1 MFTLPPLFSPRPR
14 AGDDEQPDS
23 PHTGRHGFKLLVSSL
38 AVGFGGL
45 LASSVRDELA
55 EQAQQARNELTALD
69 GARAA
74 TVRELGILADQV
86 ARQRTAL
93 DAGAP
98 AGAGDVAADIAAGRY
113 DVAVIERTRA
123 LGLYAEPQPAPAA
136 DAE

>member
-1 MFTLPPLFSPRPR
+1 MFSLPLFAPKPA
-14 AGDDEQPDS
+14 AGDVDEQPDS
-23 PHTGRHGFKLLVSSL
+23 PHTGRHVLKLFVSSL

-93 DAGAP
+93 
-98 AGAGDVAADIAAGRY
+98 GAGDVAADIAAGRY

-123 LGLYAEPQPAPAA
+123 LGLYAEPQPAPA